1 MIRHFVIARRS
12 IIAPVVA
19 LLLLVVA
26 WEAGVEVFGIPRY
39 LLPPPSAL
47 AETLVKDAGF
57 FVPYATATLVATV
70 GGFMLAMVF
79 GILLAVVMVWSR
91 TIEDATYPL
100 IVLTQVMPKIAIA
113 PLLVIYLGFG
123 TAPKIFL
130 AFLVSFF
137 PVVINTTLGL
147 KSVSVELLELLA
159 TFRASKW
166 QVLVKVRLWRAI
178 PFIVEG
184 AKIAITLAVIGA
196 IIGEF
201 QAGNDGLGYL
211 IISAASNLDTTLG
224 FSALIILIAIGIVL
238 FEAIDIVGKLLM
250 PWAPKSSLEER

>member
-1 MIRHFVIARRS
+1 MIRRVVIARRS
-12 IIAPVVA
+12 IIAPVIALV
-19 LLLLVVA
+19 LLLIV
-26 WEAGVEVFGIPRY
+26 WEGAVRLFGIPAF

-47 AETLVKDAGF
+47 ANTLVQQAGF
-57 FVPYATATLVATV
+57 FVPYATATIVATV
-70 GGFMLAMVF
+70 GGFALAMIF
-79 GILLAVVMVWSR
+79 GVLLAVVMVWSR
-91 TIEDATYPL
+91 TIEEAAYPL

-211 IISAASNLDTTLG
+211 IISAASNLNTTLG

-238 FEAIDIVGKLLM
+238 FEAIDIVGRLLM